1 MEKLEITI
9 VMKSEIKSQ
18 LEDHLYRII
27 KSCYKL
33 DSIDTIHVTQ
43 FDKNGKPY
51 NRIDATRQKLHEE
64 A

>member
-18 LEDHLYRII
+18 LEDHLYRMI
-27 KSCYKL
+27 KSFYKL
-33 DSIDTIHVTQ
+33 NTIDTIHVTQ

-51 NRIDATRQKLHEE
+51 NRIDATRQRLHKE